1 MCPNQSQQFPGAT
14 ANVEV
19 ISGDVPGKSSPNCAK
34 HRLMN
39 RRRAQFG
46 NLTRSLLLPPKDL
59 SVKLFESLRVRK
71 KSR

>member
-1 MCPNQSQQFPGAT
+1 MGPNQSQQFPSAA

-19 ISGDVPGKSSPNCAK
+19 ISGGVPGESGPDCAK

-46 NLTRSLLLPPKDL
+46 NLTRSPLRSPKDL
-59 SVKLFESLRVRK
+59 PVKFFGEPS
-71 KSR
+71 ST

>member
-1 MCPNQSQQFPGAT
+1 MGPNQSQQFPGAA

-19 ISGDVPGKSSPNCAK
+19 ISGGVPGKSGPDCAK

-46 NLTRSLLLPPKDL
+46 NLTRSPFLPPKDL
-59 SVKLFESLRVRK
+59 SVKLF
-71 KSR
+71 

>member
-1 MCPNQSQQFPGAT
+1 MDPNQSQQFPGAA

-19 ISGDVPGKSSPNCAK
+19 ISSGVPGKSSRDGAK

-46 NLTRSLLLPPKDL
+46 NLTRSPLLPPKDL
-59 SVKLFESLRVRK
+59 SVKLF
-71 KSR
+71 

>member
-1 MCPNQSQQFPGAT
+1 MGPHQSQQFSGAA

-19 ISGDVPGKSSPNCAK
+19 ISTGVPGKSGRDCAK

-46 NLTRSLLLPPKDL
+46 NLTRSPLFPPKDL
-59 SVKLFESLRVRK
+59 SVNLF
-71 KSR
+71 